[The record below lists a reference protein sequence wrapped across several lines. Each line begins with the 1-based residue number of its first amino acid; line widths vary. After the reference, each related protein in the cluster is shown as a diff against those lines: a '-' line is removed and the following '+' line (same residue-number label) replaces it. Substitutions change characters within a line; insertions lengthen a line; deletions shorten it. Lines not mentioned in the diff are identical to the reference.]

1 HTLLETTLFLL
12 KHHARFRGTTVL
24 KDFEPGV
31 ALRTNA
37 NGEAL
42 IQAFMA
48 LLLNASD
55 AMQNAGRIT
64 LSTRARPGAGELMIE
79 FVDEGTGISRADLP
93 RLFDPFFTTKE
104 PGRGTGLGLS
114 ICYGIVSEHSGRIE
128 VESVLGQGSIFRVF
142 LPMEEQA

>member
-1 HTLLETTLFLL
+1 PRAPPPSPPRRPSGL
-12 KHHARFRGTTVL
+12 
-24 KDFEPGV
+24 PGA

-37 NGEAL
+37 NGGAL

-93 RLFDPFFTTKE
+93 RLFEDWKSTRLNSSHVK
-104 PGRGTGLGLS
+104 L
-114 ICYGIVSEHSGRIE
+114 
-128 VESVLGQGSIFRVF
+128 
-142 LPMEEQA
+142 